1 MEILRRSA
9 GFRITALLLIV
20 TAAAAVNADAAAE
33 MLRLRIAYCLE
44 TLIPSLFGCMVLA
57 NMLTASGA
65 AAWLGYRL
73 RVPARLMRIPPELL
87 TVFLISQ
94 TAGYPVGA
102 MLLRQMAEQGRLHP
116 DDAARASYACFGGG
130 PAFLVGLAGVQL
142 FGSAAAG
149 GLILGAC
156 VTVNLLLLI
165 FLRPRHS
172 AGCDA
177 DAPAVRLSAE
187 TLTGSVSGAMR
198 SLGGICGMVL
208 FFGAAMRLSGMERIP
223 HPLARALCTVLTDIT
238 QLPALLHCGLHFRTL
253 LAVSAGLLAFGGICV
268 HAQCIALGVSGL
280 HPGRLLLFRM
290 AAAAAVGG
298 IVFLFAGL
306 IALPE
311 SVPAFAP
318 QVSVSRTGSPLPA
331 LLIFCTGFPIL
342 IKKD

>member
-1 MEILRRSA
+1 MRDNALTERE
-9 GFRITALLLIV
+9 FRQ
-20 TAAAAVNADAAAE
+20 
-33 MLRLRIAYCLE
+33 LE
-44 TLIPSLFGCMVLA
+44 P
-57 NMLTASGA
+57 ASGEIYWTGLEMVMDLADWFLA
-65 AAWLGYRL
+65 AHRRHAGSASLARGCDNLEDSGFEAPVKGAVQRAGTGVEVEA
-73 RVPARLMRIPPELL
+73 VPADRDRDHGCKAHADHGCRGKHGKVL
-87 TVFLISQ
+87 
-94 TAGYPVGA
+94 
-102 MLLRQMAEQGRLHP
+102 EQ
-116 DDAARASYACFGGG
+116 
-130 PAFLVGLAGVQL
+130 
-142 FGSAAAG
+142 AAAG
-149 GLILGAC
+149 AGR
-156 VTVNLLLLI
+156 
-165 FLRPRHS
+165 RPGCFRRAGKRHG

-223 HPLARALCTVLTDIT
+223 HPLLRALCTVLTDIT

>member
-1 MEILRRSA
+1 MDALRRSA
-9 GFRITALLLIV
+9 GFWLTVFLLLM
-20 TAAAAVNADAAAE
+20 TAAAALNADAAADV
-33 MLRLRIAYCLE
+33 LRLRIAYCLE

-73 RVPARLMRIPPELL
+73 RFPARLMGIPPELL

-94 TAGYPVGA
+94 IAGYPVGA
-102 MLLRQMAEQGRLHP
+102 ILLRQMAEQGRLHP
-116 DDAARASYACFGGG
+116 DDAARASGACFGGG

-156 VTVNLLLLI
+156 ISVNLLLLI
-165 FLRPRHS
+165 LLRPRHGM
-172 AGCDA
+172 AYDA
-177 DAPAVRLSAE
+177 DVPAVRLSAE
-187 TLTGSVSGAMR
+187 LLTGSVSGAMR

-208 FFGAAMRLSGMERIP
+208 FFGAAMQLSGMEKIRQ
-223 HPLARALCTVLTDIT
+223 PLLRALCTVLTDIT
-238 QLPALLHCGLHFRTL
+238 QLPALLHCGLHFRIL
-253 LAVSAGLLAFGGICV
+253 LALSAGLLAFGGICV

-280 HPGRLLLFRM
+280 RIGRLLLIRM
-290 AAAAAVGG
+290 AAAAAAGG

-306 IALPE
+306 INLPE
-311 SVPAFAP
+311 SVPVFAP
-318 QVSVSRTGSPLPA
+318 QVSVSRSGSPLPA